1 MKIFDKINDLRQNYK
16 YTMLYSGLY
25 EKKNSGIIRP
35 FDKEFYTGLEGKYF
49 NGIPVYYYLIRMNM
63 GKCYDC
69 SAILGLALGDCKICR
84 GNLRKAPTD
93 KGNDFGHGWVEKD
106 GLVYDTTWQI
116 ITDKHTYYKLF
127 GASHVYSRDSKQF
140 FEDCKGMANWEI
152 HDKKYYEEN
161 YVPMESLLIFQVESI
176 ERLHLDSPISPIS
189 TKEDKEI
196 AKIVLADLPKVS
208 ELAYARH
215 KSSVQEELQ
224 KQ

>member
-1 MKIFDKINDLRQNYK
+1 MKIFENLNTIRQNYK
-16 YTMLYSGLY
+16 SAMLYSGLA
-25 EKKNSGIIRP
+25 EKKKAGIIRP
-35 FDKEFYTGLEGKYF
+35 FDEEFYAGLNGMYY

-84 GNLRKAPTD
+84 GNLRKAPTSV
-93 KGNDFGHGWVEKD
+93 GNQFGHGWVEKD

-127 GASHVYSRDSKQF
+127 GASGVYARDSKQF
-140 FEDCKGMANWEI
+140 FEDCKGMSSWEI

-161 YVPMESLLIFQVESI
+161 YIPLNSLLIFQVREL
-176 ERLHLDSPISPIS
+176 EKLHLQSPVSPIS
-189 TKEDKEI
+189 TKQDKEI
-196 AKIVLADLPKVS
+196 AKMVLEDLPKV
-208 ELAYARH
+208 ELT
-215 KSSVQEELQ
+215 SSYNVVSDLQ

>member
-1 MKIFDKINDLRQNYK
+1 MKIFKMIDDLRQHNK
-16 YTMLYSGLY
+16 YVTLYSGLE
-25 EKKNSGIIRP
+25 EKKNLGIVKS
-35 FDKEFYTGLEGKYF
+35 FDEEFYSRLKGKYF

-93 KGNDFGHGWVEKD
+93 VGNDFGHGWVEKD

-127 GASHVYSRDSKQF
+127 GASKVWAREDKQF
-140 FEDCKGMANWEI
+140 FEDCKGIANWEI

-161 YVPMESLLIFQVESI
+161 YIPMESLLIFQVESI
-176 ERLHLDSPISPIS
+176 ERLHLDSPLSAIS
-189 TKEDKEI
+189 TKEDKKI
-196 AKIVLADLPKVS
+196 AKMVLADLPKI
-208 ELAYARH
+208 ELKATF
-215 KSSVQEELQ
+215 SMIEELQ

>member
-1 MKIFDKINDLRQNYK
+1 MKIFKMIDDLRQHNK
-16 YTMLYSGLY
+16 HVTLYSGLE
-25 EKKNSGIIRP
+25 EKKNLGIVKS
-35 FDKEFYTGLEGKYF
+35 FDEEFYSSLKGKYF

-93 KGNDFGHGWVEKD
+93 VGNNFGHGWVEKD

-127 GASHVYSRDSKQF
+127 GASKVWAREDKQF
-140 FEDCKGMANWEI
+140 FEDCKGIANWEI

-161 YVPMESLLIFQVESI
+161 YIPMESLLIFQVESI
-176 ERLHLDSPISPIS
+176 ERLHLDSPVSPIS
-189 TKEDKEI
+189 TKKDKEI
-196 AKIVLADLPKVS
+196 AKMVLADLPKVT
-208 ELAYARH
+208 LKATLDN
-215 KSSVQEELQ
+215 QEALQ
-224 KQ
+224 RQ

>member
-1 MKIFDKINDLRQNYK
+1 MKIFKYLNDLRQEYK
-16 YTMLYSGLY
+16 YNMLYSGL
-25 EKKNSGIIRP
+25 EQKKQSGIIRP
-35 FDKEFYTGLEGKYF
+35 FDDEFYSSIEGKYF

-84 GNLRKAPTD
+84 GNLNKAPTD

-127 GASHVYSRDSKQF
+127 GASHVCARDDKQF
-140 FEDCKGMANWEI
+140 FEDCKGLANWEI

-161 YVPMESLLIFQVESI
+161 YVPMESLLIFQVESL
-176 ERLHLDSPISPIS
+176 EKLHIDSPESPIS

-196 AKIVLADLPKVS
+196 ARRVIEDLPKVS
-208 ELAYARH
+208 EPAYARYQ
-215 KSSVQEELQ
+215 VVFQGELE